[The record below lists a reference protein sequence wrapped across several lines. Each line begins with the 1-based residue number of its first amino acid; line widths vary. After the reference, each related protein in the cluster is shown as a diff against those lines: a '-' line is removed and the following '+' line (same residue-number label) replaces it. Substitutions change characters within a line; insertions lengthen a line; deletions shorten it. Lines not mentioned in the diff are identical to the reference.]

1 VLRIN
6 VFPFG
11 PPWPAAGAI
20 VVSSAFTFT
29 RKSAKTSDHC
39 FTGFPSCWNITA
51 LHLVL
56 RG

>member
-1 VLRIN
+1 VLRSN

-29 RKSAKTSDHC
+29 RQSAKTSDHRRIA
-39 FTGFPSCWNITA
+39 THPAAVQATISY
-51 LHLVL
+51 
-56 RG
+56 